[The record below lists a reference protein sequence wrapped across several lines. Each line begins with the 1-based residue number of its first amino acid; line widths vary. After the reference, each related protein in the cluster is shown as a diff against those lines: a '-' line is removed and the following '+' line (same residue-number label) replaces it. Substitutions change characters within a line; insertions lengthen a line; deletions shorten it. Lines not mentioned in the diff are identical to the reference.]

1 MFLLCSWFISLMS
14 KGALPNIVLRL
25 QLGEYFYPKEAPNK
39 TVRGEGFPFGIE
51 MPSSFHHS
59 QFVDMLWLHLQ
70 TWNAQISR
78 QLSPVNLRLNRSF
91 TGSPTYPCTYS
102 HERQTL
108 IV

>member
-1 MFLLCSWFISLMS
+1 MS

-39 TVRGEGFPFGIE
+39 SVRGEGFPFGIE